1 MMTWVLAGGGRI
13 LLAGGGRAWLWLL
26 AGAAAVSLV
35 VVLYRTERK
44 LISRR
49 AGLTLLALRL
59 VAAAVL
65 VFALFEPIAAWSRQE
80 TVRGRVIVAADVSES
95 MGTVDPGR
103 TDGKS
108 RRELARSLVSG
119 EKATLGKLD
128 ADHDVK
134 AIAFARDTTPE
145 GPLGSLDGR
154 LSSAKPGAADL
165 AETDWSGVFASAL
178 KTPDEVPM
186 LGVVLITDGR
196 KNAPVDDAALVDKLA
211 ARGVPVYPIL
221 IGSTTPP
228 DDVAIASLRAPE
240 SVYKGDVATIEATI
254 KADGVPVGSTL
265 NVTLSRPGSK
275 PIEQSVRVIKDGVR
289 PVATF
294 RVPLEAVGAVPI
306 TVAVAASKNDA
317 RADNNER
324 STVVQVADDKASV
337 LLVDGEAR
345 WEFRYLRNA
354 LIRDPRVALD
364 AIVFQQ
370 PPSTG
375 TAEATYPTTLPAR
388 PSTPGAADPLNRFDM
403 IVIGDAELS
412 TDVWA
417 RLDAYVGER
426 GGTLVIVPGPKHWPA
441 QGALSDASRALLPV
455 TDLRRVEPET
465 ADDPAHP
472 SLPPGAIV
480 MPTSAM
486 LDDGSTWPMLQLGSS
501 ATASG
506 EAWAGL
512 PRLPWALVGRSKP
525 GASVLATTR
534 EGDDS
539 AVLAAMPYG
548 LGKTLWIGTDST
560 WRWRYRVGDALHHRF
575 WGQIVR
581 WASSGKLGAG
591 NRLVRFGPSTT
602 RARSGEGIKIQ
613 ARIAETVP
621 DVGPDFLVAAR
632 VTKTGSKEAA
642 AIVPLRAVPGRPRLF
657 EGIAPPLSEGTYAIL
672 LDAPALATTPGAE
685 AAGPIGEASLTVAP
699 RETSERIEL
708 SASRDALDR
717 IAAATGGKVFTLD
730 DASGL
735 PALLQSK
742 VKTVTKTE
750 ETPLWDH
757 PAGLFL
763 FFGIVGV
770 EWIMRKRLGLP

>member
-1 MMTWVLAGGGRI
+1 MTWVLAGGGRL

-26 AGAAAVSLV
+26 AGLAAVVLV
-35 VVLYRTERK
+35 VVLYRAERK

-49 AGLTLLALRL
+49 AGLVLLGLRL

-65 VFALFEPIAAWSRQE
+65 VFALFEPIAAWTRQE

-103 TDGKS
+103 SDGKS
-108 RRELARSLVSG
+108 RRELARGLVSG
-119 EKATLGKLD
+119 EKAPLANLG
-128 ADHDVK
+128 ADHEVK
-134 AIAFARDTTPE
+134 ALAFARDATPE
-145 GPLGSLDGR
+145 GSLASLSDR
-154 LSSAKPGAADL
+154 LKDARPGAADL
-165 AETDWSGVFASAL
+165 GETDWSGAFSSAL
-178 KTPDEVPM
+178 KTPDEVPV
-186 LGVVLITDGR
+186 LGVILLTDGR

-211 ARGVPVYPIL
+211 ARGVPIYPVL
-221 IGSTTPP
+221 IGSTAPP
-228 DDVAIASLRAPE
+228 ADVAVASLRAPE
-240 SVYKGDVATIEATI
+240 SVYKGDVATIEAAI
-254 KADGVPVGSTL
+254 KADGVAVGSSL
-265 NVTLSRPGSK
+265 DVTLSMPGAK
-275 PIEQSVRVIKDGVR
+275 PIAQSVKVAKDGVR

-294 RVPLEAVGAVPI
+294 RVPLTAVGSVPI
-306 TVAVAASKNDA
+306 TVAVTPPKADA
-317 RADNNER
+317 RADNNAR
-324 STVVQVADDKASV
+324 SSVIQVADDKASV

-354 LIRDPRVALD
+354 LMRDPRVALD
-364 AIVFQQ
+364 AVVFQQ
-370 PPSTG
+370 PPITG
-375 TAEATYPTTLPAR
+375 TAEATYPSTLPAR
-388 PSTPGAADPLNRFDM
+388 PSEPGAADPLNRFDM
-403 IVIGDAELS
+403 IVIGDAELPA
-412 TDVWA
+412 DVWA

-426 GGTLVIVPGPKHWPA
+426 GGTLVIVPGPRHWPA
-441 QGALSDASRALLPV
+441 QGGLSDASRALLPV

-465 ADDPAHP
+465 AEDPAHP

-480 MPTSAM
+480 MPTSAV
-486 LDDGSTWPMLQLGSS
+486 LDDGSSWPMLRLGADASS
-501 ATASG
+501 SR

-512 PRLPWALVGRSKP
+512 PRLPWALAGRTKP
-525 GASVLATTR
+525 GASALATSR

-539 AVLAAMPYG
+539 AVIAAMPYG

-575 WGQIVR
+575 WGQVVR

-591 NRLVRFGPSTT
+591 NRLVRFGPSAT

-632 VTKTGSKEAA
+632 VVKTGSKDASA
-642 AIVPLRAVPGRPRLF
+642 VVPLRAVPGRARLF
-657 EGIAPPLSEGTYAIL
+657 EGIAPPLTEGTYAIG
-672 LDAPALATTPGAE
+672 LDAPALAASPGSE
-685 AAGPIGEASLTVAP
+685 SAGPIGEASLTVAP

-708 SASRDALDR
+708 AASRDALDR
-717 IAAATGGKVFTLD
+717 LAAATGGKVFTVD
-730 DASGL
+730 DAGGI

-742 VKTVTKTE
+742 VKTTTRTE

-763 FFGIVGV
+763 FFAIVGV
-770 EWIMRKRLGLP
+770 EWILRKRLGLP